1 MNQSVNIRK
10 WEIHWQ
16 EHGRLQA
23 VLRMMGTSEAH
34 RDAEGNTL
42 DNPLDAPSVKR
53 ICVGG

>member
-23 VLRMMGTSEAH
+23 VLKMMGTSEAH
-34 RDAEGNTL
+34 RDAEG
-42 DNPLDAPSVKR
+42 NPLDAPSVKR